1 MTSSLSSG
9 ARAPERAG
17 MLRAVVARV
26 RSRVDAVLA
35 RVAPA
40 GPLGLRLWVAQEF
53 IQAGY
58 IKLADGWQAPDWFAG
73 LEFPLPVRWLPADV
87 NWVTAGMLEV
97 TLGALL
103 LVGLFGR
110 VAALGLLFVTYVA
123 VYSVHFDLGWAGWN
137 QIETDAGQG
146 FKVPLMLALML
157 WALLAGGMGRWSLDA
172 WLRRGQGG
180 GA

>member
-1 MTSSLSSG
+1 MTSSHFSS
-9 ARAPERAG
+9 ARASERQGGLMAVRDRG
-17 MLRAVVARV
+17 MAL
-26 RSRVDAVLA
+26 VDAMLA

-40 GPLGLRLWVAQEF
+40 GPLALRIWVAQEF
-53 IQAGY
+53 LLAGY
-58 IKLADGWQAPDWFAG
+58 IKLGDGWRAPDWFAG
-73 LEFPLPVRWLPADV
+73 LVFPLPVRWLPVDV
-87 NWVTAGMLEV
+87 NWVTAGLLEV

-103 LVGLFGR
+103 LLGLFGR

-172 WLRRGQGG
+172 WRRRRK
-180 GA
+180 